1 MIAGQA
7 AIPPAVEHG
16 YKTALFPSSWSL
28 FNSYFLNMAFTG
40 TGYRKKD
47 MKRNHFLVLTE

>member
-47 MKRNHFLVLTE
+47 MKRNHFFSVN